1 MKNKFFAILILALLS
16 LPVSVW
22 AVDNYAEVGVN
33 EGINQGVNQGVEVTQ
48 GVSESTGDETASVA
62 QEAPQEV
69 QDLPTTPYKQP
80 VSKKKIVVKFL
91 AAMLGV
97 GISSVTIYV
106 GLTLYNKVREGFVGE
121 IHTPEGETPLN
132 TPEKMEDAVKTFLD
146 KTKWI

>member
-22 AVDNYAEVGVN
+22 AVDNYAETEVN
-33 EGINQGVNQGVEVTQ
+33 LEVNQGVEVTQ

-80 VSKKKIVVKFL
+80 VSKKKIVMKFL

>member
-22 AVDNYAEVGVN
+22 AVDDYTGTEV
-33 EGINQGVNQGVEVTQ
+33 NQGVNQGVEVTQ

-80 VSKKKIVVKFL
+80 VSKKKIVMKFL

>member
-22 AVDNYAEVGVN
+22 AVDGYAGVGVGANEGVSQELN
-33 EGINQGVNQGVEVTQ
+33 EGINENV
-48 GVSESTGDETASVA
+48 GDETASAA
-62 QEAPQEV
+62 QETPQEV
-69 QDLPTTPYKQP
+69 QDLPTNPYKQP
-80 VSKKKIVVKFL
+80 VSKKKIVMKFL

-106 GLTLYNKVREGFVGE
+106 GLTLYNKVRDGFAGE
-121 IHTPEGETPLN
+121 VHTPEGETPLN

-146 KTKWI
+146 KTKWENY

>member
-22 AVDNYAEVGVN
+22 AVDDYSAGAGAGVGVN
-33 EGINQGVNQGVEVTQ
+33 EGVEATQ
-48 GVSESTGDETASVA
+48 GVSESTGDETESVA
-62 QEAPQEV
+62 QETPQEV
-69 QDLPTTPYKQP
+69 QDLPTNPYKQP
-80 VSKKKIVVKFL
+80 VSKKKIVMKFL

-106 GLTLYNKVREGFVGE
+106 GLTLYNKVRDGFAGE
-121 IHTPEGETPLN
+121 VHTPEGETPLN

-146 KTKWI
+146 KTKWENY